1 MLGGADNPNGELPSY
16 ITGANTK
23 ETGMARSDY
32 DIINLSLE
40 HELNEWLAERGYAG
54 LADNRNRLAEVVT
67 RKLQDS
73 FYINVSWDALNTAY
87 SEHPEWFSG
96 LVSGDE
102 N

>member
-1 MLGGADNPNGELPSY
+1 
-16 ITGANTK
+16 
-23 ETGMARSDY
+23 MARSDY
-32 DIINLSLE
+32 DIVNLSPE
-40 HELNEWLAERGYAG
+40 HELNEW
-54 LADNRNRLAEVVT
+54 LAEVVT

>member
-1 MLGGADNPNGELPSY
+1 
-16 ITGANTK
+16 
-23 ETGMARSDY
+23 MARSDY

-54 LADNRNRLAEVVT
+54 LADNRNRLGRGGYPEIAGQLLYQ
-67 RKLQDS
+67 R
-73 FYINVSWDALNTAY
+73 FWDALNTAY

>member
-1 MLGGADNPNGELPSY
+1 M
-16 ITGANTK
+16 
-23 ETGMARSDY
+23 
-32 DIINLSLE
+32 
-40 HELNEWLAERGYAG
+40 
-54 LADNRNRLAEVVT
+54 VT

>member
-1 MLGGADNPNGELPSY
+1 
-16 ITGANTK
+16 
-23 ETGMARSDY
+23 MARSDY

-40 HELNEWLAERGYAG
+40 HELNEWLAERGYTG
-54 LADNRNRLAEVVT
+54 LADNRDRWQRWLPANCRTAFIST
-67 RKLQDS
+67 FPR
-73 FYINVSWDALNTAY
+73 DALNTAY